1 MDILTGVLD
10 VGYQTLQRHTEY
22 RKMQVESIQLSE
34 YMTKYNN
41 GIKPSNNDALNVAS
55 FRVPTTVN
63 TPLSKANDLVCFPN
77 RCTPYSALCNTY
89 YDQMTAW
96 VASSTLSELIAKD
109 LATTNIDVTSDI
121 E

>member
-1 MDILTGVLD
+1 MFPFEPGLHVD
-10 VGYQTLQRHTEY
+10 YQTLQKRTEY

-34 YMTKYNN
+34 YMAKYNN
-41 GIKPSNNDALNVAS
+41 GIKLPNNDALNVAS
-55 FRVPTTVN
+55 FRMPTTVN
-63 TPLSKANDLVCFPN
+63 TPLSKAHDMICFPN
-77 RCTPYSALCNTY
+77 RCTQYSALCNPN

-109 LATTNIDVTSDI
+109 LAATNIDVTSDI